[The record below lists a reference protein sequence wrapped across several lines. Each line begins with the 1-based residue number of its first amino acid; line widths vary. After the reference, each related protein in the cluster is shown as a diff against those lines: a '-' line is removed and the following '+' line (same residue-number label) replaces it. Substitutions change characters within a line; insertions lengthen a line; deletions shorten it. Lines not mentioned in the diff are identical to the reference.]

1 MLLGIEDVGEP
12 LMNSCS
18 RRLVRFG
25 CFERFGSVTVVFGGG
40 FREDFSTEAFHG
52 SVPVSVLFVSVQDQS
67 KFINSVIDFV
77 AARVKT
83 VTLVSIGV
91 HHSTNISAHCLFGI
105 LLVIVDVD
113 ESKKT

>member
-1 MLLGIEDVGEP
+1 MLLGVEDVGEP

-40 FREDFSTEAFHG
+40 FRQDFSTEAFQRP
-52 SVPVSVLFVSVQDQS
+52 VPVSVIFVSVQDQS

-77 AARVKT
+77 AASAKT
-83 VTLVSIGV
+83 VTLVRIGV
-91 HHSTNISAHCLFGI
+91 YQPTLFMI
-105 LLVIVDVD
+105 FF
-113 ESKKT
+113 